1 VVSLLPTKKD
11 KQANADVRTYGT
23 AGDTYQ
29 LDIYAGPGSAGGP
42 IVSTAGKVIAVDS
55 LRSSSAQHVAFAV
68 PVSYVHELL
77 QLQRSRSQ

>member
-1 VVSLLPTKKD
+1 
-11 KQANADVRTYGT
+11 VRTYGT

-42 IVSTAGKVIAVDS
+42 IVNTAGKVIAVDS